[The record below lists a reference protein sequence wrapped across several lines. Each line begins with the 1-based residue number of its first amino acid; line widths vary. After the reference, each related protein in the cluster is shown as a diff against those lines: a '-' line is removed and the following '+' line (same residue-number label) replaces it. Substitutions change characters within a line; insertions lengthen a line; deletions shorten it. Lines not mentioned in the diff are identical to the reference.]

1 LTIFEV
7 GEEMMNGGFRALEEK
22 VFDRD
27 LCVSCG
33 ACVSLCPYLRSWQ
46 GRTVK
51 LDDCDLAEG
60 RCFDYCPRGRVDL
73 DELHRKLFGGP
84 YKEMEIGKVLNVFM
98 ARARDSV
105 WTGKAQNGG
114 VVSALTDLAIK
125 EGIIDAAV
133 LTGRGTNLLPKG
145 HIATDREDIFACAG
159 SIYTSGPTLEA
170 LNRGPWNGDERI
182 GVVGLPCM
190 VFALAK
196 MRTSSL
202 ETRTPIDRVEMV
214 IGLFCTWALDY
225 KSFMA
230 FLRERFGD
238 LPIGKVDIAP
248 PPERLMKITA
258 GDELHHI
265 PLDEVRGFIRS
276 GCHVCA
282 DMTSEFSDISVGTV
296 EGEEG
301 WNTLLVRTE
310 RGEELV
316 KLAESQTV
324 IESRPLPG
332 DKLSHLREA
341 SLLKKRRAIDAMR
354 DRGGLEEGYLTLSQ
368 ELINLK

>member
-1 LTIFEV
+1 
-7 GEEMMNGGFRALEEK
+7 MNGGLKALEER

-51 LDDCDLAEG
+51 LDECDLAEG
-60 RCFDYCPRGRVDL
+60 RCFDYCPRSRVDL
-73 DELHRKLFGGP
+73 DELHQKLFGGP
-84 YKEMEIGKVLNVFM
+84 YKEIEMGTVRSVVM

-105 WTGKAQNGG
+105 WAGKAQNGG
-114 VVSALTDLAIK
+114 MVSALTDLAIK

-133 LTGRGTNLLPKG
+133 LTGRDLNLLPRG
-145 HIATDREDIFACAG
+145 HIARSREDIVACAG

-170 LNRGPWNGDERI
+170 LNRGPWTGDERI
-182 GVVGLPCM
+182 GIVGLPCM
-190 VFALAK
+190 VLALAK

-202 ETRTPIDRVEMV
+202 EMRTPIDSVDLV

-225 KSFMA
+225 ESFMA

-238 LPIGKVDIAP
+238 RTIGKVDITP

-258 GDELHHI
+258 GDEMYDI
-265 PLDEVRGFIRS
+265 PLDEVRPFIRP
-276 GCHVCA
+276 GCHACP

-301 WNTLLVRTE
+301 WNTVLVRTE

-316 KLAESQTV
+316 KRAEMKEV

-332 DKLSHLREA
+332 DKLSHLKEA
-341 SLLKKRRAIDAMR
+341 SLLKKRRAIDAIKDKGELE
-354 DRGGLEEGYLTLSQ
+354 DRYLALSH
-368 ELINLK
+368 EK